1 MTAGNGLSEV
11 KMALMVFT
19 LHLAW
24 HRRSWLIWNG
34 WNYNRGSGVARIYG
48 ATRPHQPPRGYTA
61 SVLARGVTDRSPT
74 PNMGGQSQSG
84 IFCQVNWR
92 FGIHF
97 TFINNLGR
105 NFLAKYEGAQRWP
118 LERVPMPQTARNSQ
132 WEEHFL
138 GKLNINITLMLLITM
153 LAVTNIWPHC
163 VKTMGSAQLNLVNL
177 VSICVSLEEFLL
189 NHVET
194 IKILVFV
201 DVLVFTKM

>member
-11 KMALMVFT
+11 KMALMVFAQ
-19 LHLAW
+19 HLAW
-24 HRRSWLIWNG
+24 YCRSWLIWNG

-48 ATRPHQPPRGYTA
+48 ATRPHQPPRADTA
-61 SVLARGVTDRSPT
+61 SVLALGVIIARSPA
-74 PNMGGQSQSG
+74 PNIGGQSQSG
-84 IFCQVNWR
+84 IFCQVSWR

-138 GKLNINITLMLLITM
+138 GKLNINITLMLLITGCSHEY
-153 LAVTNIWPHC
+153 LTALCKNNGFSPAQSCQSCQHLFFFGGIF
-163 VKTMGSAQLNLVNL
+163 VKSCWNY
-177 VSICVSLEEFLL
+177 
-189 NHVET
+189 
-194 IKILVFV
+194 
-201 DVLVFTKM
+201 

>member
-1 MTAGNGLSEV
+1 MTAGNGLSGV

-61 SVLARGVTDRSPT
+61 SVLARGVIDRSPT

-84 IFCQVNWR
+84 IFCQVSWR

-138 GKLNINITLMLLITM
+138 GKHYFNVVNYH
-153 LAVTNIWPHC
+153 A
-163 VKTMGSAQLNLVNL
+163 GSHEYLTALCKNNGFSPAQSCQSCRHLCFFGG
-177 VSICVSLEEFLL
+177 IF
-189 NHVET
+189 VESCWNY
-194 IKILVFV
+194 
-201 DVLVFTKM
+201 

>member
-19 LHLAW
+19 QHLAW
-24 HRRSWLIWNG
+24 YCRSWLIWNG

-48 ATRPHQPPRGYTA
+48 ATRPHQPPRGDTA
-61 SVLARGVTDRSPT
+61 SVLALGVIIARSPA

-84 IFCQVNWR
+84 IFRQVSWR

-138 GKLNINITLMLLITM
+138 GKLNINITLMLLITR
-153 LAVTNIWPHC
+153 LQSRIFDRTV
-163 VKTMGSAQLNLVNL
+163 
-177 VSICVSLEEFLL
+177 
-189 NHVET
+189 
-194 IKILVFV
+194 
-201 DVLVFTKM
+201 

>member
-19 LHLAW
+19 QHLAW

-48 ATRPHQPPRGYTA
+48 ATRPHQPPRGDMA
-61 SVLARGVTDRSPT
+61 SVLALGVIIARSPA

-84 IFCQVNWR
+84 IFRQVSRR

-105 NFLAKYEGAQRWP
+105 NFLAKYEGTKQWP

-138 GKLNINITLMLLITM
+138 GKLNINITLMLLITR
-153 LAVTNIWPHC
+153 LQSRIFDRTV
-163 VKTMGSAQLNLVNL
+163 
-177 VSICVSLEEFLL
+177 
-189 NHVET
+189 
-194 IKILVFV
+194 
-201 DVLVFTKM
+201 